1 MFIIALQKVSASV
14 TDTIHITQVTFDFIN
29 NALMIYLRWFDLCY
43 SSAAGNFLA
52 CEDWA
57 QIQGYSLS

>member
-14 TDTIHITQVTFDFIN
+14 TDTIHITQVTLDFIN

-52 CEDWA
+52 CED
-57 QIQGYSLS
+57 